1 MTTTILVTIGILVAA
16 AAALMTVFYGGEAF
30 YNSRV
35 NAEASRLVVEGA
47 QLERAVGAFVA
58 QEGRRPG
65 DGVTPALMQQ
75 ELVSKR
81 YLREVPAGA
90 RQPWVIDYDNK
101 MIHSD
106 LGAVE
111 NEEARKVC
119 LAARRQLDLPNPDR
133 MYRCDGSD
141 YPGGVLPSRES
152 CCIY

>member
-16 AAALMTVFYGGEAF
+16 AAALMTVFYGGDAF
-30 YNSRV
+30 HNSKIS
-35 NAEASRLVVEGA
+35 AEASRLVVEGA

-65 DGVTPALMQQ
+65 DGVTPELIQQ
-75 ELVSKR
+75 ELINKR
-81 YLREVPAGA
+81 YLKEVPLGA
-90 RQPWVIDYDNK
+90 RQPWLIDYDNK

-106 LGAVE
+106 LGSVQ
-111 NEEARKVC
+111 NDQARNVC

-133 MYRCDGSD
+133 VYHCDGSD